1 MNKYIVEFLGT
12 LFLMFVILATGNYL
26 AIGAALA
33 VAVLLGGS
41 ISGGAYNPAVSVA
54 LMYSG
59 KMPRSDLVPY
69 VVAQIAGALVAVE
82 LVKMV
87 M

>member
-33 VAVLLGGS
+33 VAVLLGGA